1 MSQTQIRGSTQII
14 AGSISVDRL
23 VSGWDSTLLKKDGSV
38 ALTANWSAGGF
49 LIGSLGDAVSAQD
62 AVNLRTLQ
70 SYVNGI
76 AIKPAVRGVIATNQ
90 TLSGLPTSDGITYV
104 ANDVVLLTA
113 QTSTSQNGPWVT
125 SSGSWTRPTWWAAA
139 SSQKPALFYVTEGT
153 TYHDTKWTTITDGT
167 ITVDTTSV
175 SITQDASG
183 TSYSNGNGLSL
194 TGNTFAVKVG
204 NGVQFDGS
212 NNVAAKPY
220 ATRLITVDTN
230 GIGITDGSGGQLI
243 VANGSGNAAWATM
256 SGDATIGNTG
266 AVTVNHTAGSGFLKY
281 GDLVY
286 GETPSGS
293 VNGSNTSFSL
303 ASTPQN
309 SSLELFWNGVLL
321 EPGSGNDY
329 TISGTTITMLFT
341 PATGDKL
348 RAYYTK

>member
-1 MSQTQIRGSTQII
+1 MTQTQIRGSTQII
-14 AGSISVDRL
+14 AGSISTDRL
-23 VSGWDSTLLKKDGSV
+23 VSGWDSAFLKADGSV
-38 ALTANWSAGGF
+38 ALSGDMALGGF
-49 LIGSLGDAVSAQD
+49 KLTSLGDATSAQD

-76 AIKPAVRGVIATNQ
+76 AIKPAVRGVIASNQ
-90 TLSGLPTSDGITYV
+90 SLTGLPTSDGITYV
-104 ANDVVLLTA
+104 ANDIVLLTA
-113 QTSTSQNGPWVT
+113 QTSGSQNGPWVVA
-125 SSGSWTRPTWWAAA
+125 SGSWTRPTWWSAA

-153 TYHDTKWTTITDGT
+153 TYHDTKWTTITDGS

-175 SITQDASG
+175 SITQDTTG
-183 TSYSNGNGLSL
+183 TTYSAGNGISL
-194 TGNTFAVKVG
+194 TGATFAVKLG

-220 ATRLITVDTN
+220 ATRLITVDSN
-230 GIGITDGSGGQLI
+230 GIGITDGSSAQLI
-243 VANGSGNAAWATM
+243 VANGSGNASWATM

-266 AVTVNHTAGSGFLKY
+266 VVAVNHTAGSGFLKY

-286 GETPSGS
+286 NETPSGS

-309 SSLELFWNGVLL
+309 SSLKLFWNGVLL

-341 PATGDKL
+341 PTTGDKL